1 MIGIDRAFIQA
12 ISAFVAAQILCGEPV
27 HAQAAKADS
36 PAPSQNRSLDQL
48 EAAKAEPRSPAPATP
63 PHLSLCGT
71 ILYADGRQANA
82 LLRLEGSGKIVS
94 VGIGGDVLGWTA
106 VQITETQLVL
116 SLEDR
121 SVTFTLNCALDQS
134 EHPAVAQRQ
143 HPVTAQKKDERPITV
158 HLRARR
164 IFTMNASGV
173 LRSHRVKSASGQDN

>member
-12 ISAFVAAQILCGEPV
+12 ISAFVAAQLLCAGPA
-27 HAQAAKADS
+27 HAQAARADS
-36 PAPSQNRSLDQL
+36 PAPSQNQSPDRL
-48 EAAKAEPRSPAPATP
+48 EAANAEPRPPTPASP

-71 ILYADGRQANA
+71 ILYADGRQATA

-94 VGIGGDVLGWTA
+94 AGIGGDVLGWTVA
-106 VQITETQLVL
+106 QITETQLVL

-121 SVTFTLNCALDQS
+121 SVTLTLNCALDQS

-143 HPVTAQKKDERPITV
+143 HPVTAQKKDERPVTV

-173 LRSHRVKSASGQDN
+173 LRSHRVTSPSGKDD